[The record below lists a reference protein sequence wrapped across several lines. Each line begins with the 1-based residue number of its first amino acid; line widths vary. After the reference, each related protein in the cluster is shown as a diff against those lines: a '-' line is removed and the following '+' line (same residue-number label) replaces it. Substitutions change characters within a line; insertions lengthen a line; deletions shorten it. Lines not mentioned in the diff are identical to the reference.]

1 MKNNLIEAVKETVL
15 NIDPAA
21 QIILYGSRSR
31 GEEEEYSDWD
41 FLILVD
47 KKPDYEKIRTIRR
60 ALYKIELETEEIIS
74 SIIRDKEE
82 WNSSLYRAT
91 PFYKNV
97 MNEAIT
103 L

>member
-1 MKNNLIEAVKETVL
+1 MKNNLIEAVKHTVL
-15 NIDPAA
+15 NIDQSA

-41 FLILVD
+41 FLILLD
-47 KKPDYEKIRTIRR
+47 KKPDYEKIRAIRHN
-60 ALYKIELETEEIIS
+60 LYKIELETGEIIS
-74 SIIRDKEE
+74 SIIREKEE
-82 WNSSLYRAT
+82 WNSSLYRST

-97 MNEAIT
+97 MKEAII

>member
-1 MKNNLIEAVKETVL
+1 MKNKLLEAVKETVL
-15 NIDPAA
+15 KIDPAA

-41 FLILVD
+41 FLILLD
-47 KKPDYEKIRTIRR
+47 KIPDYEKIQNIRH